1 MGIFVCKGEGGK
13 IMIKPLN
20 SEIPNVHTV
29 ITIQAAVDAILQ
41 ASPMDELISGYVIAV
56 LDQTLPSTGNQG
68 VTIPLSKQTAKLL
81 DRAAIQLL
89 YIEKKMYFYHI
100 GAFPR
105 EGVFSTLSRSERL
118 RAINLLERLE
128 VPLESLPEP
137 FTNNPGLTQSMKNTI
152 TQLTFLGYYSEW
164 TGYGST
170 QFNRPEYK
178 RIEYFPM
185 GWIQTKY
192 PGPAFGYRKL
202 RGFLLGDPSKG
213 GNHHV

>member
-1 MGIFVCKGEGGK
+1 
-13 IMIKPLN
+13 MIKPLN
-20 SEIPNVHTV
+20 SEIPDVHTR

-41 ASPMDELISGYVIAV
+41 ASPWDEVIYGYVIAV

-68 VTIPLSKQTAKLL
+68 VTISLSKQTADLL
-81 DRAAIQLL
+81 DLAAIQLL
-89 YIEKKMYFYHI
+89 YIEKGI
-100 GAFPR
+100 IS
-105 EGVFSTLSRSERL
+105 VFSREDVFTTLSRSERL
-118 RAINLLERLE
+118 KAINLLERLE

-137 FTNNPGLTQSMKNTI
+137 FTNNPGLTQSIKNTI

-170 QFNRPEYK
+170 RFNRHDYK
-178 RIEYFPM
+178 HIECFPI

-192 PGPAFGYRKL
+192 PGPAFGYRNF
-202 RGFLLGDPSKG
+202 RGFSLGDPNKG

>member
-1 MGIFVCKGEGGK
+1 MGIFVVGGK
-13 IMIKPLN
+13 DMIKPLN
-20 SEIPNVHTV
+20 SEIHDAHTV

-41 ASPMDELISGYVIAV
+41 VSPMDEVIYGYVIAV
-56 LDQTLPSTGNQG
+56 LDQTLPSSVNQG
-68 VTIPLSKQTAKLL
+68 VPNPLSKQTANLL
-81 DRAAIQLL
+81 DMAGIQLM
-89 YIEKKMYFYHI
+89 YIEKGMYFYHI
-100 GAFPR
+100 SAFPR
-105 EGVFSTLSRSERL
+105 EGIFSTLSRSERL

-170 QFNRPEYK
+170 RFNRHDYK
-178 RIEYFPM
+178 RIEYFPI

-192 PGPAFGYRKL
+192 PGPAFGYRNL
-202 RGFLLGDPSKG
+202 RGFLLGDPNKG
-213 GNHHV
+213 GNLHV

>member
-1 MGIFVCKGEGGK
+1 
-13 IMIKPLN
+13 MIKPLT
-20 SEIPNVHTV
+20 SEIHDAHTR

-41 ASPMDELISGYVIAV
+41 DSPMDEVIYGYVIAV
-56 LDQTLPSTGNQG
+56 LDQTLPSTINQG
-68 VTIPLSKQTAKLL
+68 VTNPLSKQTANLL
-81 DRAAIQLL
+81 DMAGIQLM
-89 YIEKKMYFYHI
+89 YIEKGMYFYPI
-100 GAFPR
+100 SAFPR
-105 EGVFSTLSRSERL
+105 EGIFSTLSRSERL

-152 TQLTFLGYYSEW
+152 TQITFLGYYSEW

-170 QFNRPEYK
+170 RFNRPDFK
-178 RIEYFPM
+178 RIEYFPI

-192 PGPAFGYRKL
+192 PGPAFGYRNL
-202 RGFLLGDPSKG
+202 RGFLLNGSNKG

>member
-1 MGIFVCKGEGGK
+1 
-13 IMIKPLN
+13 MIKPLN
-20 SEIPNVHTV
+20 SEIHDSHTV
-29 ITIQAAVDAILQ
+29 ITIKAAVDAILQ
-41 ASPMDELISGYVIAV
+41 APPMDEVIYGYVIAV
-56 LDQTLPSTGNQG
+56 LDQTLPSTINQG
-68 VTIPLSKQTAKLL
+68 ETIPFSKQTASLL
-81 DRAAIQLL
+81 DMAAIQLMYL
-89 YIEKKMYFYHI
+89 EKGRYSYRMS
-100 GAFPR
+100 AFPR

-170 QFNRPEYK
+170 RFNRPEYK

-202 RGFLLGDPSKG
+202 RGLLLGVPNKG